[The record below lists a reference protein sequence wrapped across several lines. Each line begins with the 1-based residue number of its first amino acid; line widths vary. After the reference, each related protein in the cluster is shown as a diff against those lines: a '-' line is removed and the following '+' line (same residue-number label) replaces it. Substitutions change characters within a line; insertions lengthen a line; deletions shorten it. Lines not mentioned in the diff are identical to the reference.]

1 MLGFKSSIQRELD
14 GFFRAATKSDFNI
27 REVTKSAFSQ
37 ARQKLAPETF
47 MRLNQIA
54 VDGFYQNEDFKVWGG
69 YRLVAVDGSR
79 LVLPNHQSVKD
90 EYGVHNLGPNSDS
103 PRSMATISILYDVL
117 NLITLDAKIAPYSDS
132 ESNLLVQHLP
142 NTQEG
147 DLLLLDRGYPSYWLL
162 FLLTA
167 KKIQFCVR
175 LKSTWWNQ
183 VRNFTQSDE
192 KERIVTFHL
201 PKKDRKKLDGYPE
214 LQDAEITCRLI
225 KVILPDGSIEVLCTS
240 LLDDKSFPYESF
252 PVLYHLRWGIEEAY
266 KLLKTRIE
274 IEDFSGKTAIA
285 VKQDFFAKILLMT
298 LSAVYAY
305 PVEERVR
312 EEYKAGQKRKYDQ
325 KINRT
330 NSIAANLSISIAL
343 FIRREFER
351 ALNAFDE
358 IVYNTRELIR
368 PNRNNKR
375 KKRIKP
381 PYPMNN
387 KGLGRCLN

>member
-37 ARQKLAPETF
+37 ARQKLDPATF
-47 MRLNQIA
+47 MRLNQMA
-54 VDGFYQNEDFKVWGG
+54 VDKFYQNEDFNVWGG

-90 EYGVHNLGPNSDS
+90 EFGIYNLGPDADS
-103 PRSMATISILYDVL
+103 PRSMGTVSLLYDVL
-117 NLITLDAKIAPYSDS
+117 NLITIDARIAPYSDS

-142 NTQEG
+142 STQEG

-175 LKSTWWNQ
+175 LKSTWWNK
-183 VRNFTQSDE
+183 VRDFTQSDE
-192 KERIVTFHL
+192 KERIVTFSL

-225 KVILPDGSIEVLCTS
+225 KVILPDGNIEVLCTS
-240 LLDDKSFPYESF
+240 MLDEENFPHESF

-274 IEDFSGKTAIA
+274 VEDFSGKTAIA

-305 PVEERVR
+305 PIEERVR
-312 EEYKAGQKRKYDQ
+312 KEYKASQTRKYDQ

-330 NSIAANLSISIAL
+330 NSIAATLSISIAL
-343 FIRREFER
+343 FIRREFEL
-351 ALNAFDE
+351 ALRAFDE
-358 IVYNTRELIR
+358 IVFKTREIVR

-381 PYPMNN
+381 TYPMNN